1 VVCRAN
7 AITGPYRDAAG
18 KDCLTENGGTI
29 VLASHGD
36 VYAPGGQGI
45 MVDPKSEREVV
56 YYHYGK

>member
-1 VVCRAN
+1 
-7 AITGPYRDAAG
+7 
-18 KDCLTENGGTI
+18 
-29 VLASHGD
+29 